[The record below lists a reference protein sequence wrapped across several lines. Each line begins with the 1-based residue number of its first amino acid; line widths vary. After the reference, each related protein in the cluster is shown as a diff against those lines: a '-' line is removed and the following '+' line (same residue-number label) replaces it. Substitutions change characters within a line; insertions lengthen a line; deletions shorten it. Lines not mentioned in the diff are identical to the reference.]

1 MSNRTR
7 SIIKG
12 IAVLMVLLT
21 VMMQMDWIAIP
32 AISAYKYWI
41 VVIAF
46 GMVLISSK

>member
-12 IAVLMVLLT
+12 VAVLLVLLA
-21 VMMQMDWIAIP
+21 VMMQMQWVVIP
-32 AISAYKYWI
+32 ALASYKFWI

-46 GMVLISSK
+46 GMLLISSR